1 MNFARSPDASDRRPS
16 LAAGRGLVLA
26 LLLASLLP
34 LGSGA
39 LGSAQAASPFSSNPT
54 VVMLQTTTSFS
65 YEPSTFTVAP
75 GASVEVIVTQ
85 MTSVGHT
92 FTIVDAVNATIP
104 SSDTTEEML
113 AYIQL
118 HGTIA
123 NQSIPATL
131 GSLTTINFTAPSVQ
145 GAYEFLCEI
154 HFPVMVGQM
163 LVSSSAPPAGSSSS
177 GLTTTEWIA
186 IGAVVAVVVVAGV
199 VVGARRRRP
208 PTPRA

>member
-1 MNFARSPDASDRRPS
+1 MNFAWSPNASDRRPTV
-16 LAAGRGLVLA
+16 AAWTGLVLA
-26 LLLASLLP
+26 LLLASLLA

-39 LGSAQAASPFSSNPT
+39 LGSAHAAATPSSSPT

-75 GASVEVIVTQ
+75 GASVEVVVTQ

-92 FTIVDAVNATIP
+92 FTVVDAVNATIP
-104 SSDTTEEML
+104 SSDTTAEML
-113 AYIQL
+113 AYVQL

-131 GSLTTINFTAPSVQ
+131 GSQTTINFTAPSVQ
-145 GAYEFLCEI
+145 GTYEFLCEI

-163 LVSSSAPPAGSSSS
+163 LVSSSASPSGSSSS
-177 GLTTTEWIA
+177 GLSTTEWIA
-186 IGAVVAVVVVAGV
+186 IGAGVAVVVVAGV
-199 VVGARRRRP
+199 VVVVRRRRP
-208 PTPRA
+208 PAPRA

>member
-177 GLTTTEWIA
+177 GLSTTEWIA